1 MSLLFI
7 IIIAAGLPFLTAL
20 SYKNIKKMEE
30 ELEGAQI
37 AKIPVYL
44 QSMLMQV
51 VLCVLAYFA
60 ARSEEIKFSL
70 NSEFTVKS
78 IAASAGLIILALSLA
93 WISQKFSKDKDEST
107 LHHIL
112 PDTAMERLIWV
123 LACVVAAFCEEYI
136 YRGVLFNMIMSYTE
150 NIWIAAALLSAIVF
164 AFGHGTQGEK
174 AIIQIIP
181 FAIGFQFLAW
191 ISGGLLL
198 PMIAHFIYNIL
209 VELLFGDKI
218 KRDAAPSNSPKGGD
232 SHSQP

>member
-1 MSLLFI
+1 MSLLFM

-20 SYKNIKKMEE
+20 SYKNIKKMEA
-30 ELEGAQI
+30 ELEGSQL

-44 QSMLMQV
+44 QSMGMQI
-51 VLCVLAYFA
+51 VLCVLAFFA
-60 ARSEEIKFSL
+60 GRSEKLTISLTSKF
-70 NSEFTVKS
+70 TPTS
-78 IAASAGLIILALSLA
+78 IGASVGLVVLALGLA
-93 WISQKFSKDKDEST
+93 WLSQKFSTEKDEST

-112 PDTAMERLIWV
+112 PDTGVERLIWI

-136 YRGVLFNMIMSYTE
+136 YRGVLFNMISTMVIPYTVY
-150 NIWIAAALLSAIVF
+150 IWAPAAILSAIVF

-181 FAIGFQFLAW
+181 FAIGFQFLYW

-209 VELLFGDKI
+209 VELLFGEKI
-218 KRDAAPSNSPKGGD
+218 KRDAEG
-232 SHSQP
+232 QV

>member
-1 MSLLFI
+1 MSLLFM

-20 SYKNIKKMEE
+20 SYKNIKKMEA
-30 ELEGAQI
+30 ELEGAQL

-44 QSMLMQV
+44 QSMGMQI
-51 VLCVLAYFA
+51 VLCVLAFFA
-60 ARSEEIKFSL
+60 GRSEKLTISLTSKF
-70 NSEFTVKS
+70 TATS
-78 IAASAGLIILALSLA
+78 IGASVGLVVLALGLA
-93 WISQKFSKDKDEST
+93 WLSQKFSTEKDEST

-112 PDTAMERLIWV
+112 PDTGVERLIWI

-136 YRGVLFNMIMSYTE
+136 YRGVLFNMISTMILPYTVY
-150 NIWIAAALLSAIVF
+150 IWAPAAILSAIVF

-181 FAIGFQFLAW
+181 FAIGFQFLYW

-209 VELLFGDKI
+209 VELLFGEKI
-218 KRDAAPSNSPKGGD
+218 KRDAEN
-232 SHSQP
+232 